1 MKQLWIRVIQ
11 AAAMISQK
19 CGYILLIAGI
29 ASLPALLAAGCYVYR
44 FGPRLSDDH
53 SRWGEFGDFL
63 GGILNPTFG
72 FIALLALFYT
82 VYLQTRELQLS
93 TEELRNSVSVLRE
106 QSRALDR
113 QNFERTFFELVRLH
127 HDIIKD
133 LDFRRDDVVTASGR
147 DCFRVFCKR
156 FRALYD
162 EAVETD
168 ALQKIN
174 TAYGAFH
181 EKYGHEVGHYFRN
194 LYRILRFVHES
205 DATHK
210 THYTAIL
217 RAQLSSSELLLMY
230 YGTLHD
236 VGENLKPLAE
246 AYALFDNLEP
256 RLLYNYAV
264 EVPLYDI
271 AAWGGQSKTV
281 ARWYQTVS

>member
-1 MKQLWIRVIQ
+1 MRRLVDASRVRIPVPVRSRPRWSRR
-11 AAAMISQK
+11 IPTR
-19 CGYILLIAGI
+19 IAHGI
-29 ASLPALLAAGCYVYR
+29 GHDYAWVFMDSIGNKAVNPKLAESA
-44 FGPRLSDDH
+44 P
-53 SRWGEFGDFL
+53 
-63 GGILNPTFG
+63 
-72 FIALLALFYT
+72 
-82 VYLQTRELQLS
+82 YLQTRELQLS

-106 QSRALDR
+106 QSRALER

-156 FRALYD
+156 FRALHD

-168 ALQKIN
+168 ALQRIR

-217 RAQLSSSELLLMY
+217 RAQLSSSELLLMC

-256 RLLYNYAV
+256 RLLFNYAV

-271 AAWGGQSKTV
+271 AAWGGQSETV
-281 ARWYQTVS
+281 ARWYQTVSSVKGT